1 MNFFLSSTGSS
12 LESESS
18 HCCFFI
24 DCEGAFDGAFE
35 GTADGAF
42 EGTADGAL
50 DGTFEGA
57 LEGTLDLCEAAS
69 GSFDRFS
76 GLSCAKIGI
85 ISHKIWTYCFH
96 N

>member
-1 MNFFLSSTGSS
+1 MNLFLSSTGSS

-24 DCEGAFDGAFE
+24 DCEGAFDG
-35 GTADGAF
+35 TF

-50 DGTFEGA
+50 EGAYEGTF
-57 LEGTLDLCEAAS
+57 EGTLDLCEAAS

-76 GLSCAKIGI
+76 GLSYAKIGI
-85 ISHKIWTYCFH
+85 ISHKILSYCFH
-96 N
+96 NG

>member
-35 GTADGAF
+35 GTADGA
-42 EGTADGAL
+42 L

-69 GSFDRFS
+69 GSLDRFS

-96 N
+96 NG